1 MFNITQKFKYDM
13 PTGCVIIISRE
24 KINFK
29 ILYCNRPKRFN
40 FHRIVVLF
48 VSSVTMLKQMFRF
61 KRKNDIKVG

>member
-1 MFNITQKFKYDM
+1 ML
-13 PTGCVIIISRE
+13 IISRE

-29 ILYCNRPKRFN
+29 ILYCNRPKRFS
-40 FHRIVVLF
+40 FHRIVVLYF